1 MKTEFMESGHKLK
14 NFRNNSNIRMKA
26 EELILDGDDLHIG
39 KFYGKLY
46 SVKEEEE

>member
-1 MKTEFMESGHKLK
+1 MDSGYKLK
-14 NFRNNSNIRMKA
+14 NFRNNSIKRLKA
-26 EELILDGDDLHIG
+26 EELILDGDDLHIA